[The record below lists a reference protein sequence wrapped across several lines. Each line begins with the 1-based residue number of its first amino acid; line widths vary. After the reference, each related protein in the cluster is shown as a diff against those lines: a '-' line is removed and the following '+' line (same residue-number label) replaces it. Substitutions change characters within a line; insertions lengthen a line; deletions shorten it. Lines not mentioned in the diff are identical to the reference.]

1 MSTGA
6 RFPGVSAVDDA
17 DDGLVTT
24 FKPVRP
30 STTDRPP
37 IPAVPFRGSEA
48 IATGCLTEYQLR
60 TKCRRLF
67 PDVYV
72 DAMCVVTPTIMVRAA
87 ALWAPPGA
95 VICGMGAALLHR
107 ERWYAPETVGRSTDI
122 YCAGAPRSA
131 RGIRIRRHPREFP
144 PGHLVEN
151 RGILFTSAARIAV
164 DVGRWENDDNEAIAK
179 IDAIC
184 NRSEIR
190 VDALAGTVDQ
200 MRGLHG
206 VNRVRSLLSRCDER
220 AASPPETR
228 LRLMLIRAGLPR
240 PTPQLVIRN
249 EYGEKIATADLGYE
263 KQKVAIFY
271 DSELHRDKSTWEFD
285 AWANAQMAELGW
297 ERVRVTA
304 QMMRTPGTLLR
315 QIGTALTRDGWR
327 GRYWRPRVLED
338 ARRRSSAAPRSFGGT
353 TVRNWPNSPSS
364 GIKLHG
370 DVSKD
375 RRAAG
380 YTWRG
385 GVWPDTRPPSGR
397 GLRPSR
403 SI

>member
-1 MSTGA
+1 M
-6 RFPGVSAVDDA
+6 
-17 DDGLVTT
+17 
-24 FKPVRP
+24 
-30 STTDRPP
+30 
-37 IPAVPFRGSEA
+37 
-48 IATGCLTEYQLR
+48 
-60 TKCRRLF
+60 
-67 PDVYV
+67 
-72 DAMCVVTPTIMVRAA
+72 
-87 ALWAPPGA
+87 
-95 VICGMGAALLHR
+95 
-107 ERWYAPETVGRSTDI
+107 
-122 YCAGAPRSA
+122 
-131 RGIRIRRHPREFP
+131 
-144 PGHLVEN
+144 
-151 RGILFTSAARIAV
+151 
-164 DVGRWENDDNEAIAK
+164 GRWENDDNEAIAK

-206 VNRVRSLLSRCDER
+206 VNRVRSLLSRCDGR

-327 GRYWRPRVLED
+327 GR
-338 ARRRSSAAPRSFGGT
+338 
-353 TVRNWPNSPSS
+353 
-364 GIKLHG
+364 
-370 DVSKD
+370 
-375 RRAAG
+375 
-380 YTWRG
+380 
-385 GVWPDTRPPSGR
+385 
-397 GLRPSR
+397 
-403 SI
+403 